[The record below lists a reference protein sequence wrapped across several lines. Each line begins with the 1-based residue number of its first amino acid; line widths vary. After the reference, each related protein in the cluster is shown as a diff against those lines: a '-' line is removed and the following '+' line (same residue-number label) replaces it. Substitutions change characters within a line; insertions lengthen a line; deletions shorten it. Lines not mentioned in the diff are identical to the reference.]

1 MIKINIWDTN
11 IAHANSW
18 KEAGL
23 MCGIRIPDSDLITG
37 PKDTMWI
44 RNQKSH
50 DGITVFTDS
59 HFNRN
64 TINSV
69 ISPIKIGLIME
80 PIAHSYQPYSDIQ
93 DVEDLLD
100 FIFTFNKQ
108 LIDKDPDKYKFIPA
122 DWCCIEAASHGGN
135 EKSKLVSMLNSTK
148 VGIDRPLRHRVV
160 ERYSNKID
168 TFGGGTQVDLKSDTL
183 NSYMFSIAMENSID
197 DFYYTEK
204 IIDCFITKNV
214 PIYRGA
220 KNIGDFFD
228 ARGIIQWTNISE
240 LQDILEGI
248 SPERYQEM
256 LPYINKNYY
265 IAKGYIN
272 PDDVLLRLI
281 QSCNNDNKFNTIK
294 DFRYDKNYKI

>member
-1 MIKINIWDTN
+1 MIKINMWDN
-11 IAHANSW
+11 NNAHANSW

-23 MCGIRIPDSDLITG
+23 MCGIRIPGSKLITG
-37 PKDTMWI
+37 PKDIMWL
-44 RNQKSH
+44 RKQSTH

-69 ISPIKIGLIME
+69 NSPLKIGLIME
-80 PIAHSYQPYSDIQ
+80 PIAHHYKPYSDIQ

-108 LIDKDPDKYKFIPA
+108 LIDKDPTKYKFIPA
-122 DWCCIEAASHGGN
+122 DWCCIEEISHGGS

-148 VGIDRPLRHRVV
+148 VGIDRPLRHKVV
-160 ERYSNKID
+160 ERYSDKID
-168 TFGGGTQVDLKSDTL
+168 TFGGGVQVELKSDTL
-183 NSYMFSIAMENSID
+183 NTYMFSIAMENSLD
-197 DFYYTEK
+197 NFYYTEK

-228 ARGIIQWTNISE
+228 ERGIIQWTNIDE
-240 LQDILEGI
+240 LEDILSGL
-248 SPERYQEM
+248 SHKKYKEM
-256 LPYINKNYY
+256 LPYIKENYY
-265 IAKGYIN
+265 IAKGYVN
-272 PDDVLLRLI
+272 PDDVFYDLI
-281 QSCNNDNKFNTIK
+281 NKCTNEK
-294 DFRYDKNYKI
+294 GYDTTKIFKYKKNS

>member
-1 MIKINIWDTN
+1 
-11 IAHANSW
+11 
-18 KEAGL
+18 
-23 MCGIRIPDSDLITG
+23 
-37 PKDTMWI
+37 
-44 RNQKSH
+44 
-50 DGITVFTDS
+50 
-59 HFNRN
+59 
-64 TINSV
+64 
-69 ISPIKIGLIME
+69 ME

-122 DWCCIEAASHGGN
+122 DWCSIEAASHGGN

-240 LQDILEGI
+240 LEDILEGI

-281 QSCNNDNKFNTIK
+281 QSCNNNNKFNTIK
-294 DFRYDKNYKI
+294 DFRYE